1 MTTIDM
7 HFVQGLTLA
16 ERAALVTGADF
27 WYTAQVP
34 GVERVMFADG
44 PAGIRKPNNAQDT
57 MGLTESEPAV
67 AFPSAALLASSFDED
82 LLHRYGQQLGAAAAA
97 KQVSVLLGP
106 EVNLKRNPLAG
117 RNFEYLSEDPLVT
130 GRLGT
135 AFVKGVQSAGVG
147 IALKHFA
154 VTNRESHRY
163 TVSSNVDERALRE
176 LYLAQFE
183 KVVKAAR
190 PAAIMCAYN
199 RLNGVPM
206 SENQRLLTG
215 ILRDEWGFTGMVMSD
230 WGAVV
235 DHVAALKAGLD
246 LEMPGKGAKSVAE
259 IVQAVKAGRLDEM
272 ALNRAAL
279 RVLQVM
285 HDWARPAQ
293 TPTVD
298 FAAKHQFA
306 RELAAQSMVLLQ
318 NWDEELPLDQPAE
331 SIAVIGELA
340 AHPHFMGRGSS
351 QVNPTHV
358 VTPLAAMPKQ
368 ATYAQGYRLDQTTV
382 DPTLV
387 DEAVALAK
395 RSDHVVIFAGYP
407 DGYESEGLDH
417 DDINLPDNQNE
428 LIAQLAAIHNH
439 VTVVLQNGA
448 AITMPWAGD
457 VTAIL
462 ESYLAGEAV
471 GEATWD
477 VLTGAVNPSGKLA
490 ESFPVYLGDNPA
502 TLFFNADAEKEDY
515 REGIFVGY
523 RYYDT
528 KELEVRFPFGH
539 GMSYTDFAYDDLQ
552 VEELADTVKV
562 TATVKNIGDRAG
574 KEVVQLYVVNEAS
587 WVAMPAHELRGF
599 EKVSLAPGEAT
610 TVTFELDRR
619 AFSWYNAANEQWQ
632 ADNGHYEIQVG
643 SSSRDIRLQAPLE
656 LTLGQTRQP
665 VITADSYLDDIEASA
680 DPVVQIAFEQSGLKA
695 AVQPLLDNPAMV
707 KIMENLPLRVL
718 VTAGVDDAI
727 VQKFLNLV
735 LCG

>member
-1 MTTIDM
+1 M
-7 HFVQGLTLA
+7 
-16 ERAALVTGADF
+16 
-27 WYTAQVP
+27 
-34 GVERVMFADG
+34 
-44 PAGIRKPNNAQDT
+44 
-57 MGLTESEPAV
+57 
-67 AFPSAALLASSFDED
+67 
-82 LLHRYGQQLGAAAAA
+82 
-97 KQVSVLLGP
+97 
-106 EVNLKRNPLAG
+106 
-117 RNFEYLSEDPLVT
+117 
-130 GRLGT
+130 
-135 AFVKGVQSAGVG
+135 
-147 IALKHFA
+147 
-154 VTNRESHRY
+154 
-163 TVSSNVDERALRE
+163 
-176 LYLAQFE
+176 
-183 KVVKAAR
+183 
-190 PAAIMCAYN
+190 
-199 RLNGVPM
+199 
-206 SENQRLLTG
+206 
-215 ILRDEWGFTGMVMSD
+215 
-230 WGAVV
+230 
-235 DHVAALKAGLD
+235 
-246 LEMPGKGAKSVAE
+246 
-259 IVQAVKAGRLDEM
+259 
-272 ALNRAAL
+272 
-279 RVLQVM
+279 
-285 HDWARPAQ
+285 
-293 TPTVD
+293 
-298 FAAKHQFA
+298 
-306 RELAAQSMVLLQ
+306 
-318 NWDEELPLDQPAE
+318 
-331 SIAVIGELA
+331 
-340 AHPHFMGRGSS
+340 
-351 QVNPTHV
+351 
-358 VTPLAAMPKQ
+358 
-368 ATYAQGYRLDQTTV
+368 
-382 DPTLV
+382 
-387 DEAVALAK
+387 
-395 RSDHVVIFAGYP
+395 
-407 DGYESEGLDH
+407 
-417 DDINLPDNQNE
+417 
-428 LIAQLAAIHNH
+428 
-439 VTVVLQNGA
+439 TVVLQNGA

-587 WVAMPAHELRGF
+587 RVAMPAHELRGF

-695 AVQPLLDNPAMV
+695 AVQPLLDNPATV

-718 VTAGVDDAI
+718 VTAGGDDVI